1 MLTSIETSTDSETN
15 RTPVEQQQQQQQQ
28 QEEEEQLL
36 LLVLFRATTV
46 AAAALGRLRHLRR
59 RFVLGG

>member
-15 RTPVEQQQQQQQQ
+15 RTPVEQQQQQQQE
-28 QEEEEQLL
+28 EEEEQLL

>member
-15 RTPVEQQQQQQQQ
+15 RTPVEQQQQQQQ
-28 QEEEEQLL
+28 EEEQLL

>member
-28 QEEEEQLL
+28 QEEEQLL

>member
-15 RTPVEQQQQQQQQ
+15 RTPVEQQQQQQQ

>member
-15 RTPVEQQQQQQQQ
+15 RTPVEQQQQQQ

>member
-15 RTPVEQQQQQQQQ
+15 RTPVEQQQQQQE
-28 QEEEEQLL
+28 EEEEQLL